1 MRLGQRSP
9 QPRPRPL
16 RPGAGVALPL
26 GSTRCSIPSSRV
38 AFLLTASHPN
48 LQVQRGPPL
57 PRACAGHLAGLACRV
72 ATCAT
77 PVLLVPTRYHVKLP
91 WSGPPAH
98 CLPQEN
104 AHPPGAR
111 APSSLT
117 VPSAGPAPGTES
129 VRPGYLRSESSGR
142 RNQACP
148 RALGISRSEPQPSRH
163 SDPRRVVTAVRVR
176 YRHRGPGFSLGHT
189 QPAAPAPAGSCAQP
203 GAHSRSAGCR
213 LVWWGVF
220 GRAARL
226 PLPPSLP
233 PFPSCSVT
241 WGSG

>member
-1 MRLGQRSP
+1 MIYCSLLKLHIGEARWAFRASRMRLGQRSP

-26 GSTRCSIPSSRV
+26 GSTRCSVPSSCV

-91 WSGPPAH
+91 WSGPLAH

-111 APSSLT
+111 APCSLM
-117 VPSAGPAPGTES
+117 VPSARPGTRHRVRAPWVSAERIEWTQKSS
-129 VRPGYLRSESSGR
+129 VPARPGHLPLR
-142 RNQACP
+142 
-148 RALGISRSEPQPSRH
+148 
-163 SDPRRVVTAVRVR
+163 
-176 YRHRGPGFSLGHT
+176 
-189 QPAAPAPAGSCAQP
+189 APAFTAQ
-203 GAHSRSAGCR
+203 
-213 LVWWGVF
+213 
-220 GRAARL
+220 
-226 PLPPSLP
+226 
-233 PFPSCSVT
+233 
-241 WGSG
+241 

>member
-1 MRLGQRSP
+1 MIYCSLLKPHIREARWAFRASRMRLGQRSS

-26 GSTRCSIPSSRV
+26 GSTRCSVPSSRV

-57 PRACAGHLAGLACRV
+57 PRACAGHRAGLACRV

-104 AHPPGAR
+104 ARPPGAR
-111 APSSLT
+111 APSSLLTAVT
-117 VPSAGPAPGTES
+117 VPSARPGTRHRVRAPWVSAERIEWTQKSS
-129 VRPGYLRSESSGR
+129 VPARPGHLPLR
-142 RNQACP
+142 
-148 RALGISRSEPQPSRH
+148 
-163 SDPRRVVTAVRVR
+163 
-176 YRHRGPGFSLGHT
+176 
-189 QPAAPAPAGSCAQP
+189 APAFTAQ
-203 GAHSRSAGCR
+203 
-213 LVWWGVF
+213 
-220 GRAARL
+220 
-226 PLPPSLP
+226 
-233 PFPSCSVT
+233 
-241 WGSG
+241 